1 MPNFRISTLLLAL
14 AVGSPAIAQNLLRL
28 PAASADDLVAS
39 ALVAAP
45 NPGFNSE
52 RAPVQFAWKL
62 DAGQTLQVPAPYV
75 DDSRQ
80 FWANVS
86 AAQMQRG
93 YAIDTTAPGAVL
105 RISPAQG
112 GDMTALSLG
121 DLQVQ
126 VAGKTLSAA
135 QAVERAADAE
145 QLSQAGADFSAGTLA
160 FRIRPELGAGRVS
173 LKAANAKG
181 SYLLHVYEPNSALH
195 LRLDTDRANVIAGGE
210 VAVSA
215 RLYDGDKAIAAGR
228 MGGLITAPDGRSVAL
243 TFVAGADGSIVARAA
258 LPADA
263 ASQPGLWEVHT
274 FASSKIGGARVLR
287 DAKTAIAVAAPTAR
301 FAGEVGFAQRNGIE
315 VTLPVQAAA
324 EGRYQASGVLY
335 GSDANGRLQPMAAAQ
350 SAAWLDAGSGEL
362 ALHFGPEVLNA
373 ALRAP
378 YALRDLRLAD
388 QTRMGQLEH
397 RASGIENLG
406 AAGPG
411 TPQPGDQAAL

>member
-1 MPNFRISTLLLAL
+1 MPTFRISTLLLAL
-14 AVGSPAIAQNLLRL
+14 AVGSPAIAQNLQRL
-28 PAASADDLVAS
+28 PLANADDLVAS

-45 NPGFNSE
+45 NPGFNTE

-62 DAGQTLQVPAPYV
+62 DAQQALQAPAPYV

-80 FWANVS
+80 FWVNVS
-86 AAQMQRG
+86 AAQMRRG
-93 YAIDTTAPGAVL
+93 YAIDTTAPGAVI
-105 RISPAQG
+105 RISPGQDS
-112 GDMTALSLG
+112 DMTALALG

-126 VAGKTLSAA
+126 VAGKTLDSA

-145 QLSQAGADFSAGTLA
+145 QLRQAGAEFSAGTLA
-160 FRIRPELGAGRVS
+160 FRIRPELGAGRIS

-181 SYLLHVYEPNSALH
+181 SYLLHVYEPDSALH
-195 LRLDTDRANVIAGGE
+195 LRLNTDRASAIAGGE

-215 RLYDGDKAIAAGR
+215 RLYDGDRAIAAGR
-228 MGGLITAPDGRSVAL
+228 LGGLITAPDGRSVDL
-243 TFVAGADGSIVARAA
+243 RFVEGADGSIVARAA

-274 FASSKIGGARVLR
+274 FATTKNGKARVLR

-301 FAGEVGFAQRNGIE
+301 FAGEIGFDTRRGVE
-315 VTLPVQAAA
+315 VTLPVQAAS

-335 GSDANGRLQPMAAAQ
+335 GTDANGQLQPIAAAQ
-350 SAAWLDAGSGEL
+350 SAAWLDAGTSAL
-362 ALHFGPEVLNA
+362 ALRFGPEVLNA

-397 RASGIENLG
+397 RAAGIENLG
-406 AAGPG
+406 GGAP
-411 TPQPGDQAAL
+411 PDQPGAPAAF

>member
-1 MPNFRISTLLLAL
+1 MPTFRISTLLLAL
-14 AVGSPAIAQNLLRL
+14 AVGSPAIAQNLQRL
-28 PAASADDLVAS
+28 PLANADDLVAS

-45 NPGFNSE
+45 NPGFNTE
-52 RAPVQFAWKL
+52 RESVQFAWKL
-62 DAGQTLQVPAPYV
+62 DARQALQAPAPYV

-80 FWANVS
+80 FWVNVS
-86 AAQMQRG
+86 AAQMRRG
-93 YAIDTTAPGAVL
+93 YAIDTTAPGAVI
-105 RISPAQG
+105 RISPGQDS
-112 GDMTALSLG
+112 DMTALALG

-126 VAGKTLSAA
+126 VAGKTLDSA

-145 QLSQAGADFSAGTLA
+145 QLRQAGAEFSAGTLA
-160 FRIRPELGAGRVS
+160 FRIRPELGAGRIS

-181 SYLLHVYEPNSALH
+181 SYLLHVYEPDSALH
-195 LRLDTDRANVIAGGE
+195 LRLDTDRASAIAGGE

-215 RLYDGDKAIAAGR
+215 RLYDGDRAIAAGR
-228 MGGLITAPDGRSVAL
+228 LGGLITAPDGRSVDL
-243 TFVAGADGSIVARAA
+243 RFVEGADGSIVARAA

-274 FASSKIGGARVLR
+274 FATTKYGKARVLR

-301 FAGEVGFAQRNGIE
+301 FAGEIGFDTRRGVE
-315 VTLPVQAAA
+315 LTLPVQAAS

-335 GSDANGRLQPMAAAQ
+335 GTDANGQLQPIAAAQ
-350 SAAWLDAGSGEL
+350 SAAWLEAGTSAL
-362 ALHFGPEVLNA
+362 ALRFGPEVLNA

-397 RASGIENLG
+397 RATGIENLG
-406 AAGPG
+406 GGA
-411 TPQPGDQAAL
+411 TTDQPGAPAAF